1 MLGPV
6 LQLPMVHLQSLSELE
21 RFRLQEIS
29 LYQLQDFG
37 LRSDITPGD
46 DIDQH
51 KGRKSLRRKLERRYA
66 PLGVFGVPLS
76 DVIAQDRIE
85 RQRVFAVR
93 DRRACTEV
101 ESSVLS
107 FLVHTQRAPPLGI
120 SLDLPLEPH
129 FNDGMT
135 SVRRRGALSVDS
147 ITELDNGNDRLL
159 EALQLSH
166 SNELINRKEEHNQ
179 RLSLNPVYKQVPRIV
194 KRCCSHIESYGLN
207 TVGIFRIGSSKKR
220 VEQLREEFSVSGD
233 VLLGE
238 DTCVH
243 DVSALLKGFLRD
255 LPDPVLPRE
264 LYKAFIHTAGLDEKK
279 RLSILQLLIFALP
292 ICNADTL
299 LRILQLL
306 HKVSLCEL
314 DTVSS
319 NGELMPG
326 NKMSVTNLAT
336 VFGPNLLQNVKS
348 PDSEMQSF
356 QDSAAQIKITET
368 LIQNYQDLY
377 MVPSHIH
384 GDILISLLS
393 SDPEVID
400 FLLRRKF
407 SVAQILEGTPTP
419 FNVQQLKMDLRAT
432 LLPHKP
438 LETLM
443 QLLSMGVRSD
453 FLDSSSRLSKRRA
466 SRSQED
472 LTVCPS
478 EPPTRN
484 VIPHRPHYLPL
495 FTRSTSATQ
504 THSLDTPPVQSTSK
518 LQMVT
523 DEITKAFG
531 FSRTPV

>member
-319 NGELMPG
+319 NGEL
-326 NKMSVTNLAT
+326 
-336 VFGPNLLQNVKS
+336 
-348 PDSEMQSF
+348 
-356 QDSAAQIKITET
+356 
-368 LIQNYQDLY
+368 
-377 MVPSHIH
+377 VPSHIH